1 MKILQ
6 NIFSDKKYLFL
17 DRDGVI
23 NKRIVGGY
31 ITSWEDFEFLPG
43 VLDSMATIS
52 GHFDKI
58 CIITNQQGIGKGLM
72 SHEDVE
78 NIHQSMKHDI
88 EEAGGRIDGIY
99 YCSKLKDAENN
110 CRKPGVFMALAA
122 QKEFPEIVWEESIM
136 IGDTRGDMEFAKNAG
151 MTAVLLVN
159 EFTEAKDRELAD
171 DSIQSLIEISKLIK

>member
-6 NIFSDKKYLFL
+6 NFFTDKKYLFL

-31 ITSWEDFEFLPG
+31 ISSWEDFEFLPG
-43 VLDSMATIS
+43 VLEAIS
-52 GHFDKI
+52 KFSIYFNKI
-58 CIITNQQGIGKGLM
+58 CIITNQQGIGKRLM

-78 NIHQSMKHDI
+78 KIHQLMKRSI

-99 YCSKLKDAENN
+99 YCSKLKDEEDN
-110 CRKPGVFMALAA
+110 CRKPGVFMAHAA
-122 QKEFPEIVWEESIM
+122 QKDFPEIVLEESIM

-151 MTAVLLVN
+151 MTGVLLVN
-159 EFTEAKDRELAD
+159 EHTEAKDRELAD
-171 DSIQSLIEISKLIK
+171 DSIQSLIELSNLIK